1 MVLEQLD
8 TICINMNLDT
18 DLMFY
23 TKINLKMDLSIANIF
38 ILLTS
43 NLIPC
48 ALRTFSVQF
57 PFLSIC
63 KVCFMT
69 QNVAYFG
76 KCSKHELGK
85 PSFCCCWMQS
95 FMKVT
100 ENQRVPGAVRTIL
113 SLMTYTC
120 SITTEKEAVKY
131 ARM

>member
-1 MVLEQLD
+1 MQRQPSGERWYFQDIVLEQLD

-48 ALRTFSVQF
+48 ALRTLSVQC
-57 PFLSIC
+57 PFLSKF

-76 KCSKHELGK
+76 KCSKYELGK
-85 PSFCCCWMQS
+85 PLFC
-95 FMKVT
+95 V
-100 ENQRVPGAVRTIL
+100 L
-113 SLMTYTC
+113 
-120 SITTEKEAVKY
+120 
-131 ARM
+131 